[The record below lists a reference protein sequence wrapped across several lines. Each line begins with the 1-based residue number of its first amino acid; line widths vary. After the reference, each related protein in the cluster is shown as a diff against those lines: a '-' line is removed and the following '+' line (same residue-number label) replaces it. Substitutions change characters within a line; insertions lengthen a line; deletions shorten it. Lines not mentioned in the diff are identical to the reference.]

1 MNATKETKV
10 NNPQPKTGTK
20 EVFVKK
26 GPKTPFNRDQK
37 PGVKKE
43 GENQKREFNPKRK
56 QFSKD
61 RRQRVESEYSEKLID
76 VARVTKVVKGGRR
89 FSFSAFV
96 VIGNKKGSVGFGHGK
111 ANEVPDAIKKA
122 VKDAKNHLVTVPLN
136 EKTGTI
142 PHEVNAKFLSS
153 RVILKPASKGKGLI
167 ASGTVRAVVELAG
180 YSDIVT
186 KTYGSRSKANVV
198 KATVKALLSLRTPE
212 QIADIRDKD
221 VKELKK

>member
-1 MNATKETKV
+1 MNAEKETKV
-10 NNPQPKTGTK
+10 NNTQPKTGTK
-20 EVFVKK
+20 EVFAKRA
-26 GPKTPFNRDQK
+26 PRAPFNRDQK
-37 PGVKKE
+37 PGPKKE
-43 GENQKREFNPKRK
+43 GENQKREFSPRRK
-56 QFSKD
+56 TFSKN
-61 RRQRVESEYSEKLID
+61 RAPRVESEYSEKLID

-122 VKDAKNHLVTVPLN
+122 IKDARNHLVTVPLN

-180 YSDIVT
+180 YTDIVT

-198 KATVKALLSLRTPE
+198 KATVKALLTLRTPE
-212 QIADIRDKD
+212 QIAEIRDKD